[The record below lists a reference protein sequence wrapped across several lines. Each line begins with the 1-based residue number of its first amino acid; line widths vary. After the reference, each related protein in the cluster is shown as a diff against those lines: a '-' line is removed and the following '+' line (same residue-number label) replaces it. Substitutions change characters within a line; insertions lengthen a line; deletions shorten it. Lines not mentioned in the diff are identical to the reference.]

1 MRTRFTSSTLLA
13 AAATVG
19 LGIAPALAAGPSNN
33 SGYAFPDFWG
43 NAAAAEGDN
52 HPRPEPGRRCT
63 HRNLSYADQPRHLAL
78 PAESQFGF
86 ERLTLDA
93 S

>member
-19 LGIAPALAAGPSNN
+19 LGIAPALAAGPSND

-43 NAAAAEGDN
+43 N
-52 HPRPEPGRRCT
+52 P
-63 HRNLSYADQPRHLAL
+63 
-78 PAESQFGF
+78 PAQQKVTTTPVPNQAGGAPIGIYHTQTSHGTWLFPPNPNSG
-86 ERLTLDA
+86 
-93 S
+93 SNG